1 MIFCLFV
8 NESNHLSIDSRAA
21 HFRFG
26 FYKKKIIKSKF
37 FKKNKPNRSQF
48 KPTGFGSVRFF
59 WTKTGLARFF
69 LVWLVFFCFF
79 SDLGSIRFF
88 QF

>member
-26 FYKKKIIKSKF
+26 FYQKKIIKSKF
-37 FKKNKPNRSQF
+37 
-48 KPTGFGSVRFF
+48 
-59 WTKTGLARFF
+59 
-69 LVWLVFFCFF
+69 
-79 SDLGSIRFF
+79 
-88 QF
+88 